1 LQHAAVLSLMLEA
14 RALVF
19 PSHLYEGQPMAILEA
34 LAAGLPV
41 LASAHGGMAAT
52 LHDATPGT
60 LVEVADREAW
70 GEALSRLTDDDAVDD
85 AGSTARNLYEAR
97 FTPELALGRLDD
109 AYRTA
114 RGLR

>member
-1 LQHAAVLSLMLEA
+1 
-14 RALVF
+14 
-19 PSHLYEGQPMAILEA
+19 MAILEA

-52 LHDATPGT
+52 LQDAAPGT

-70 GEALSRLTDDDAVDD
+70 GEALTRLTDDEAVDG
-85 AGSTARNLYEAR
+85 AGSAGRSLYEAR
-97 FTPELALGRLDD
+97 FTPELALDRLDD
-109 AYRTA
+109 AYRRA